1 MQSFLYICYTL
12 PMGVKQ
18 GRHQIV
24 YLMGNRM
31 VSLNS
36 FSPIKRNKRKNKVL
50 GGEEGKL
57 RRHLNHFNCVD

>member
-1 MQSFLYICYTL
+1 
-12 PMGVKQ
+12 MGVKQ